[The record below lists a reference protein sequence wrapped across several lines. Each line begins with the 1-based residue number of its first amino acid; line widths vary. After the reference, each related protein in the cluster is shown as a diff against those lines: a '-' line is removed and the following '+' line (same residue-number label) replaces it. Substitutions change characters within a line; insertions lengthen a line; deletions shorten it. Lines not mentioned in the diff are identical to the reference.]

1 MNISKI
7 ERRTLEMLSLGG
19 KIVLDKDER
28 NRPTEAD
35 FVTREGWFLDGSGLK
50 EFQSLKTKG
59 FVSSRN
65 GGDYVISKDGLKALS
80 LSRKPAKAR
89 A

>member
-1 MNISKI
+1 MSISKI

-19 KIVLDKDER
+19 KIVLEKDER
-28 NRPTEAD
+28 NRPTQAD

-50 EFQSLKTKG
+50 EFRSLKTKG
-59 FVSSRN
+59 FVSSCN
-65 GGDYVISKDGLKALS
+65 GGDYVISKDGLIALS

>member
-1 MNISKI
+1 
-7 ERRTLEMLSLGG
+7 MLSLGG
-19 KIVLDKDER
+19 KIVLEKDER
-28 NRPTEAD
+28 NRPIEAD

-80 LSRKPAKAR
+80 STRKPANAG